1 MKCFSN
7 IPTHSLALHSCSLL
21 SLRPVCVSYPSPWEQ
36 QIHLNHFFISGIPN
50 NVYTC
55 WALDEWLM
63 DKWVNEGLNGYYTH
77 LYTPLPVLNNLYVMG
92 EVMERNSERNIQ
104 VPGNMVIL
112 FRENRLIFGNTL
124 AIKKEN
130 LERKELEKRT
140 SEREK
145 RGMT

>member
-1 MKCFSN
+1 
-7 IPTHSLALHSCSLL
+7 
-21 SLRPVCVSYPSPWEQ
+21 
-36 QIHLNHFFISGIPN
+36 
-50 NVYTC
+50 
-55 WALDEWLM
+55 
-63 DKWVNEGLNGYYTH
+63 
-77 LYTPLPVLNNLYVMG
+77 MG